1 MDHVSTMGVE
11 ERRRQQREVG
21 LVLQEAL
28 TPTSREEVPS
38 MHTNTTPRTPA
49 KHGAPTTD
57 PAIAAVENI
66 ARSLE
71 MTPTFREIALHELKR
86 AAVYVPL
93 LLGSG
98 LTLLWARRRF
108 FG

>member
-1 MDHVSTMGVE
+1 MDSIANMPTA
-11 ERRRQQREVG
+11 ERRRHQHEIG

-28 TPTSREEVPS
+28 PQPRHEEVPT
-38 MHTNTTPRTPA
+38 MQTNTTPRTPA

-71 MTPTFREIALHELKR
+71 MTPTFKEIALHELKR

>member
-1 MDHVSTMGVE
+1 MDHITNMPVD
-11 ERRRQQREVG
+11 ERRRHQQAVG
-21 LVLQEAL
+21 LHLVEAL
-28 TPTSREEVPS
+28 PQPRYEEVPS
-38 MHTNTTPRTPA
+38 MQANTNPRTPA
-49 KHGAPTTD
+49 RHGAPTTD

-71 MTPTFREIALHELKR
+71 MTPTFKEIALHELKR

-98 LTLLWARRRF
+98 FTLLWARKRY

>member
-1 MDHVSTMGVE
+1 MEHIMNMPAD
-11 ERRRQQREVG
+11 ERRRHQQAVG
-21 LVLQEAL
+21 LSLQEAL
-28 TPTSREEVPS
+28 PQPRHEEVPV
-38 MHTNTTPRTPA
+38 MQANTTTRTPG
-49 KHGAPTTD
+49 KHGTPTTD
-57 PAIAAVENI
+57 PAVAAVENI

-71 MTPTFREIALHELKR
+71 MTPTFKEIALHELKR